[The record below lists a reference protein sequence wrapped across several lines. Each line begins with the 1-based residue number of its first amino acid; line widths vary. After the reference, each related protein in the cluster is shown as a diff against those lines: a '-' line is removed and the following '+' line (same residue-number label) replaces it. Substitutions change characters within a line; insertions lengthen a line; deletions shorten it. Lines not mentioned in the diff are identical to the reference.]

1 MPTTYRP
8 LFIIPE
14 LTVEMNAGGIQA
26 KRFIDAV
33 MKSGINPSIYAK
45 KTDYGISLKVNYD
58 VRLVYDIPHKNFSAI
73 TRRLFPDLVLL
84 PDIEKYT
91 FLPFLERELLNVKS
105 FTDFDWIH
113 TISNPCSSHLAGLAL
128 KKKTKLPWVA
138 QFYDPWVG
146 NCYRE
151 FKTSTFSKLD
161 AKTEYKIALNADVI
175 IHTNEVIKDKWIK
188 RYGDIVRDKIVVL
201 PFCYDENIE
210 IKDYNGFDINRKAG
224 KKISVLYVGNL
235 YLNRNIDDL
244 IMAINELKTTIPDLE
259 DKIIFRFVGIVSRHD
274 IENIKKNKLD
284 NMFELIGQRPY
295 DQLAEYYKDADILLV
310 IDAPAKEN
318 IFFPSKLIEYFVYK
332 KPLLGI
338 SPKISETHNL
348 LVESGH
354 TAIENGSIRKI
365 VDYLSTLLINEG
377 VNIKFNSDYYM
388 KFSPDL
394 VAKQYIELIES
405 KILNIK

>member
-1 MPTTYRP
+1 
-8 LFIIPE
+8 
-14 LTVEMNAGGIQA
+14 MNAGGIQA
-26 KRFIDAV
+26 KRFIDAIV
-33 MKSGINPSIYAK
+33 KSGINPVIYAK
-45 KTDYGISLKVNYD
+45 KTDYGISLMENYD
-58 VRLVYDIPHKNFSAI
+58 VCLVHDIPHKNFSSIA
-73 TRRLFPDLVLL
+73 RRLFPDLVLL

-91 FLPFLERELLNVKS
+91 FLPFLKRELRNVKS
-105 FTDFDWIH
+105 NTDFDWIH
-113 TISNPCSSHLAGLAL
+113 TISNPCSSQLAGLAL
-128 KKKTKLPWVA
+128 KKKIKLPWVA

-151 FKTSTFSKLD
+151 FKTNTFSKLD
-161 AKTEYKIALNADVI
+161 AKTEYEIALNADVI
-175 IHTNEVIKDKWIK
+175 IHTNEVVKDMWIK

-201 PFCYDENIE
+201 PFSYDENIE
-210 IKDYNGFDINRKAG
+210 IKENNSFGFNRKVG

-235 YLNRNIDDL
+235 YLNRNIDD
-244 IMAINELKTTIPDLE
+244 IIFAINELKKTIPDLE
-259 DKIIFRFVGIVSRHD
+259 DKIVFRFVGIVSRHD
-274 IENIKKNKLD
+274 IENIKKNRLD
-284 NMFELIGQRPY
+284 NLFELIGQKPY

-318 IFFPSKLIEYFVYK
+318 IFFPSKLIEYFIYK

-354 TAIENGSIRKI
+354 TSIENGNIIEI
-365 VDYLSTLLINEG
+365 VDYFRCMINNPG
-377 VNIKFNSDYYM
+377 SKLKFNSNYFS

-394 VAKQYIELIES
+394 LASRYVELVKN

>member
-26 KRFIDAV
+26 KRFIDAIV
-33 MKSGINPSIYAK
+33 KNGINPLIYAK
-45 KTDYGISLKVNYD
+45 KTDYGISQMENYD

-73 TRRLFPDLVLL
+73 ARRLFPDLVLH

-91 FLPFLERELLNVKS
+91 FLPFLKSELRNIKNY
-105 FTDFDWIH
+105 TDFDWIH

-151 FKTSTFSKLD
+151 FKTSTFSKFD

-210 IKDYNGFDINRKAG
+210 IKDYNGFDINRTAG
-224 KKISVLYVGNL
+224 KKISILYVGNL

-244 IMAINELKTTIPDLE
+244 ILAINELKTTIPDLE
-259 DKIIFRFVGIVSRHD
+259 DKIVFRFVGIVSRHD

-295 DQLAEYYKDADILLV
+295 DQLVEYYEDADVLLV

-365 VDYLSTLLINEG
+365 VDYLSSLLINEG
-377 VNIKFNSDYYM
+377 DSIKFNSDYYM

>member
-1 MPTTYRP
+1 
-8 LFIIPE
+8 
-14 LTVEMNAGGIQA
+14 
-26 KRFIDAV
+26 
-33 MKSGINPSIYAK
+33 
-45 KTDYGISLKVNYD
+45 
-58 VRLVYDIPHKNFSAI
+58 
-73 TRRLFPDLVLL
+73 
-84 PDIEKYT
+84 
-91 FLPFLERELLNVKS
+91 
-105 FTDFDWIH
+105 
-113 TISNPCSSHLAGLAL
+113 
-128 KKKTKLPWVA
+128 
-138 QFYDPWVG
+138 
-146 NCYRE
+146 
-151 FKTSTFSKLD
+151 
-161 AKTEYKIALNADVI
+161 
-175 IHTNEVIKDKWIK
+175 
-188 RYGDIVRDKIVVL
+188 
-201 PFCYDENIE
+201 
-210 IKDYNGFDINRKAG
+210 
-224 KKISVLYVGNL
+224 
-235 YLNRNIDDL
+235 
-244 IMAINELKTTIPDLE
+244 LE